1 MKGALAGAGTYTK
14 ALART
19 SKRPLLAW
27 PLILFVVAI
36 ATSYSIADFYRA
48 SSARAGYSIAME
60 VAPIVTAISGSGT
73 GLDSLGG
80 IMANELALIVFT
92 GVSIGAVMLA
102 VGRTR
107 KEEDLGRTE
116 VLTAKPVGR
125 LAPLAAGV
133 IVVLASFLL
142 FSVLVVTSLVAF
154 DVPLIG
160 PETGTATAASGG
172 ALTYG
177 VLVFGYAALFAGI
190 GFLGAELFDSAR
202 GATTFGIALFFA
214 FYLVRI
220 FVNSSDFEAWWTTP
234 VGWFD
239 AAEPFAN
246 TNWLPIGMFYIGAA
260 ALMGAAGIMRR
271 RRDISTGVFSGG
283 AGKSR
288 APGWLGTPTGLAWRL
303 TRSTFAAWV
312 LVSLVFGALFGYLL
326 DQWVEVMELNLE
338 SMEAFGF
345 TASTDSISQMVG
357 IIAALFGGAM
367 GVSAVGSFAR
377 EEQSTRLAFL
387 LSKPLTRTRMWTSWI
402 ALALILG
409 VVVAILAV
417 ASYGVAGDLSGEIN
431 ALATMQTMAVYLVPV
446 LFLTAVAAAGVGLR
460 PGGIWI
466 GWLVYGI
473 AAVFS
478 FLGEILQLPEW
489 LLNLGPINGIGE
501 VPMEDVSW
509 LAIGIELG
517 LSGLLVAVAV
527 WAFNRREVV
536 GS

>member
-1 MKGALAGAGTYTK
+1 MTGAFAGTCTYTK

-48 SSARAGYSIAME
+48 PSARAGYSVAME

-80 IMANELALIVFT
+80 IMANELAIIVFT
-92 GVSIGAVMLA
+92 GLAIGGVMLA

-116 VLTAKPVGR
+116 MLTAKPVGR
-125 LAPLAAGV
+125 LAPLVAA
-133 IVVLASFLL
+133 VVVVAASFLL
-142 FSVLVVTSLVAF
+142 FTVLVVASLVAF
-154 DVPLIG
+154 GVPLIG

-172 ALTYG
+172 ALTFG
-177 VLVFGYAALFAGI
+177 VLVFGYAAFFAGI

-202 GATTFGIALFFA
+202 GATIFGIALFFV

-220 FVNSSDFEAWWTTP
+220 FVNSSDIEAWWTTP

-246 TNWLPIGMFYIGAA
+246 TNWIPIGMLYASAA
-260 ALMGAAGIMRR
+260 IFVVAAGFIRR
-271 RRDISTGVFSGG
+271 RRDITTGVISGG
-283 AGKSR
+283 AGR
-288 APGWLGTPTGLAWRL
+288 AYAPSWLGTPAGLAWRL
-303 TRSTFAAWV
+303 TRSSFAAWV
-312 LVSLVFGALFGYLL
+312 LVSIVFGALFGYLL

-345 TASTDSISQMVG
+345 SASTDSISQMVG

-367 GVSAVGSFAR
+367 GVSAIGSFAR
-377 EEQSTRLAFL
+377 EEQSTRLSYL
-387 LSKPLTRTRMWTSWI
+387 LSKPVSRTRMWVSWM

-409 VVVAILAV
+409 VVVAITTLAAYV
-417 ASYGVAGDLSGEIN
+417 IAGDLSAEID
-431 ALATMQTMAVYLVPV
+431 AVGTMQAMAVYLVPV
-446 LFLTAVAAAGVGLR
+446 VFLTAVAAAGVGLR
-460 PGGIWI
+460 AGGIWI
-466 GWLVYGI
+466 GWLVYGV

-478 FLGEILQLPEW
+478 FLGEILQLPDW
-489 LLNLGPINGIGE
+489 LLNLGPINGIGA

-509 LAIGIELG
+509 LALGIEMG
-517 LSGLLVAVAV
+517 LSVLLVAVAV